1 MPCHLPSSS
10 NTEKVPIWAIL
21 IFIMTIATLSNVQ
34 HMIELQ
40 EYETLHI
47 SSAVL
52 YLIPTIVIAVL
63 NVAIFR
69 QLKRLLKTDQF
80 ASATNEIKRVLFQV
94 GLTNLIAI
102 IFVGSQVAY
111 AISVCLHIVSSFA
124 FEFYLCLLRF
134 IAFFQYLL
142 ENQENFE
149 ENPLEWKT
157 LYKFYSYIE
166 PIMILCRLLNSCLD
180 FYAYM
185 FMRYRNKRA
194 ETRRRQEQQQDR
206 EMKTQKT
213 IETNL
218 ETA

>member
-52 YLIPTIVIAVL
+52 YLIPTVVIAVL

-102 IFVGSQVAY
+102 IFVGSQMAY

-124 FEFYLCLLRF
+124 FEVYLCLLRF
-134 IAFFQYLL
+134 IAFFSVS
-142 ENQENFE
+142 
-149 ENPLEWKT
+149 P
-157 LYKFYSYIE
+157 
-166 PIMILCRLLNSCLD
+166 
-180 FYAYM
+180 
-185 FMRYRNKRA
+185 
-194 ETRRRQEQQQDR
+194 
-206 EMKTQKT
+206 
-213 IETNL
+213 
-218 ETA
+218 

>member
-1 MPCHLPSSS
+1 M
-10 NTEKVPIWAIL
+10 
-21 IFIMTIATLSNVQ
+21 
-34 HMIELQ
+34 
-40 EYETLHI
+40 
-47 SSAVL
+47 
-52 YLIPTIVIAVL
+52 
-63 NVAIFR
+63 
-69 QLKRLLKTDQF
+69 
-80 ASATNEIKRVLFQV
+80 
-94 GLTNLIAI
+94 
-102 IFVGSQVAY
+102 
-111 AISVCLHIVSSFA
+111 
-124 FEFYLCLLRF
+124 RF
-134 IAFFQYLL
+134 IYVYLDLLHFFQYLL
-142 ENQENFE
+142 ENQEKFE

-185 FMRYRNKRA
+185 FMRYRNKIA

>member
-52 YLIPTIVIAVL
+52 YLIPTVVIAVL

-142 ENQENFE
+142 ENQEKFE

-185 FMRYRNKRA
+185 FMRYYNRRA
-194 ETRRRQEQQQDR
+194 ETHRRQEQQQDR

>member
-185 FMRYRNKRA
+185 FMRYYNRRA